1 MPIGP
6 SHGSRGGGSSFGGGS
21 SSSGNRSSGS
31 NLGGAILGG
40 IIYSMFANR
49 RRPRYEQMNGGNG
62 ENQLPYRPR
71 PTKYLVFAILF
82 AVFAAVTMVI
92 RSALVST
99 QKSYQETLEI
109 IRTDYTNDYKP
120 MIDAVKNH
128 SLPQDA
134 EYGDEPVDCGNG
146 YYKTIASFKNSS
158 GYVYKFTTYSDNPTT
173 PGAYL
178 DFEEDGISYYFI
190 VYRYIDHNGNAYIGT
205 TYTQFS
211 ASQYQ
216 NLGGEI
222 EIAYHSKA
230 GGERY
235 SINTSYTDYKTPE
248 YKNYEDVV
256 EGNKDAASIFL
267 FIFIGEVAL
276 VVLFVLLY
284 VKKLKKYKKLVKQ
297 DEELFLQKRQAEA
310 DKATAEAEGAQIEAQ
325 RKNRFCQYCGSQID
339 ENTNTCTSCGA
350 KFSNDN

>member
-6 SHGSRGGGSSFGGGS
+6 SHGSRGGGSSFSGGS
-21 SSSGNRSSGS
+21 SGGSRRSGGS

-49 RRPRYEQMNGGNG
+49 RRRRYEQMNGGG

-71 PTKYLVFAILF
+71 PTKYLVFAIIF
-82 AVFAAVTMVI
+82 AIFASFTMLI
-92 RSALVST
+92 RSAMLNT
-99 QKSYQETLEI
+99 AKSYQETLDI
-109 IRTDYTNDYKP
+109 IRTDYTESYKP

-128 SLPQDA
+128 SIAAGQD
-134 EYGDEPVDCGNG
+134 YVDCGNG

-158 GYVYKFTTYSDNPTT
+158 GYVSKFTTYGDNPQT

-178 DFEEDGISYYFI
+178 DFQEDGISYYFI
-190 VYRYIDHNGNAYIGT
+190 VYRYIDHNGDAYIGT

-211 ASQYQ
+211 ANQYQ
-216 NLGGEI
+216 NLNGEI

-235 SINTSYTDYKTPE
+235 SINTSYTTYETPE
-248 YKNYEDVV
+248 YDNYEEVV
-256 EGNKDAASIFL
+256 ESNKDTASVFL

-276 VVLFVLLY
+276 VALFVFLY
-284 VKKLKKYKKLVKQ
+284 VKKLKKYKALVKQ

-339 ENTNTCTSCGA
+339 EDTNTCTACGA

>member
-6 SHGSRGGGSSFGGGS
+6 SHGSRGGGHSFGGGS
-21 SSSGNRSSGS
+21 SNNRSGGS

-40 IIYSMFANR
+40 IIYSIFANR
-49 RRPRYEQMNGGNG
+49 RRRRYEQMNGNG

-71 PTKYLVFAILF
+71 PTKYLVFAIIF
-82 AVFAAVTMVI
+82 AVFAAFTMLI
-92 RSALVST
+92 RTGLVET
-99 QKSYQETLEI
+99 MNSYQETLNI
-109 IRTDYTNDYKP
+109 IKTDYTNEYKP
-120 MIDAVKNH
+120 MIDAVSGYNIT
-128 SLPQDA
+128 PG
-134 EYGDEPVDCGNG
+134 ETYVYCGNG
-146 YYKTIASFKNSS
+146 YYKTIASFENSS
-158 GYVYKFTTYSDNPTT
+158 GYVSVFSTYGDNPST

-178 DFEEDGISYYFI
+178 DFSEDGISYYFI
-190 VYRYIDHNGNAYIGT
+190 VYRYIDHNGDAYIGT

-222 EIAYHSKA
+222 EVAYHSKS

-235 SINTSYTDYKTPE
+235 SINTSYTTYETAE
-248 YKNYEDVV
+248 YENYEEVV
-256 EGNKDAASIFL
+256 ESNKDAALIFL
-267 FIFIGEVAL
+267 GIFIGEVVL
-276 VVLFVLLY
+276 VALFVLLY
-284 VKKLKKYKKLVKQ
+284 VKKLKKYKALVKQ

-339 ENTNTCTSCGA
+339 DNTNTCTSCGA
-350 KFSNDN
+350 KFSSDN

>member
-21 SSSGNRSSGS
+21 SGGSRRSSGGS

-49 RRPRYEQMNGGNG
+49 RRRRYEQMNGNG

-71 PTKYLVFAILF
+71 PTKYLVFAIIF
-82 AVFAAVTMVI
+82 AIFASITMLI

-99 QKSYQETLEI
+99 ANSYQETLDI
-109 IRTDYTNDYKP
+109 IRTDYTESYKP

-128 SLPQDA
+128 NLPNDA
-134 EYGDEPVDCGNG
+134 EYGDEPVDCGSG

-158 GYVYKFTTYSDNPTT
+158 GYVSVFSTYGDNPQT

-178 DFEEDGISYYFI
+178 DFQEDGISYYFI
-190 VYRYIDHNGNAYIGT
+190 VYRYIDHNGDAYIGT

-216 NLGGEI
+216 NLGGQI
-222 EIAYHSKA
+222 EVAYHSKA

-235 SINTSYTDYKTPE
+235 SINTSYTTYETAE
-248 YKNYEDVV
+248 YENYEEVV
-256 EGNKDAASIFL
+256 ESNKDAASIFMIVFVVEIAL
-267 FIFIGEVAL
+267 VAL
-276 VVLFVLLY
+276 FVFLY
-284 VKKLKKYKKLVKQ
+284 VKKLKKYKALVKQ
-297 DEELFLQKRQAEA
+297 DEELFLQKRQAETE
-310 DKATAEAEGAQIEAQ
+310 KAQAEAEGAQIAAQ

-339 ENTNTCTSCGA
+339 EDTNTCTSCGA
-350 KFSNDN
+350 RFSSDN

>member
-21 SSSGNRSSGS
+21 SSNNNRSGGS

-40 IIYSMFANR
+40 IIYSIFANR
-49 RRPRYEQMNGGNG
+49 RRRRYEQMNGGNG

-82 AVFAAVTMVI
+82 AVFAAITMVI

-99 QKSYQETLEI
+99 QKSYQETLDI
-109 IRTDYTNDYKP
+109 IRTDYTNEYKP
-120 MIDAVKNH
+120 MIDAVKGY
-128 SLPQDA
+128 SIAAGQD
-134 EYGDEPVDCGNG
+134 YVDCGNG

-158 GYVYKFTTYSDNPTT
+158 GYVSKYTTYGDNPSV

-190 VYRYIDHNGNAYIGT
+190 VYRYIDHNGDAYIGT

-216 NLGGEI
+216 NLNGEI
-222 EIAYHSKA
+222 EVAYHSKA

-235 SINTSYTDYKTPE
+235 SINTSYTTYETAE
-248 YKNYEDVV
+248 YENYEDVV

>member
-6 SHGSRGGGSSFGGGS
+6 SHGSRGGRSSFSGGS
-21 SSSGNRSSGS
+21 SGGSRRSGGS

-49 RRPRYEQMNGGNG
+49 RRRRYEQVNGDG

-71 PTKYLVFAILF
+71 PTKYLVFAIIF
-82 AVFAAVTMVI
+82 AVFAAITMI
-92 RSALVST
+92 FRSAFVST
-99 QKSYQETLEI
+99 MNSYQETLDI
-109 IRTDYTNDYKP
+109 IKTDYTNEYKP
-120 MIDAVKNH
+120 MIDAVKNYEIPVGQH
-128 SLPQDA
+128 
-134 EYGDEPVDCGNG
+134 YVDCGNG
-146 YYKTIASFKNSS
+146 YYKTVASFKNSS
-158 GYVYKFTTYSDNPTT
+158 GYVSVFSTYSDNPQA

-190 VYRYIDHNGNAYIGT
+190 VYRYIDHNGDAYIGT

-211 ASQYQ
+211 ASQYT
-216 NLGGEI
+216 NLGGQI
-222 EIAYHSKA
+222 EIAYHSKT

-235 SINTSYTDYKTPE
+235 SINTNYLTYETAE
-248 YKNYEDVV
+248 YENYEDVV
-256 EGNKDAASIFL
+256 ESNKSAATIFL
-267 FIFIGEVAL
+267 IAFVVELAL
-276 VVLFVLLY
+276 IALFVFLY
-284 VKKLKKYKKLVKQ
+284 VKKLKKYKVLVKQ

-310 DKATAEAEGAQIEAQ
+310 DKAQAEAEGAQIEAQ

>member
-6 SHGSRGGGSSFGGGS
+6 SHGSRGGRSSFGGS
-21 SSSGNRSSGS
+21 SSSSGSSRRSGGS

-49 RRPRYEQMNGGNG
+49 RRRRYENSGDG

-71 PTKYLVFAILF
+71 PTKYLVFAIIF
-82 AVFAAVTMVI
+82 AIFAAITMII

-99 QKSYQETLEI
+99 QKSYQETLDI
-109 IRTDYTNDYKP
+109 IKTDYTESYKP
-120 MIDAVKNH
+120 MIDAVKDYEIADGEDYVN
-128 SLPQDA
+128 
-134 EYGDEPVDCGNG
+134 CGNG
-146 YYKTIASFKNSS
+146 YYKTVASFKNSS
-158 GYVYKFTTYSDNPTT
+158 GYVSVFSTYSDNPQT

-178 DFEEDGISYYFI
+178 DFQEDGISYYFI
-190 VYRYIDHNGNAYIGT
+190 VYRYIDHNGDAYIGT

-222 EIAYHSKA
+222 EIAYHSKS

-235 SINTSYTDYKTPE
+235 SINTSYTTYETAE
-248 YKNYEDVV
+248 YKNYKEVV
-256 EGNKDAASIFL
+256 EDNKSAASIFL
-267 FIFIGEVAL
+267 IVFIVELAVVAL
-276 VVLFVLLY
+276 FVFLY
-284 VKKLKKYKKLVKQ
+284 VKKLKKYKTLVKQ

-325 RKNRFCQYCGSQID
+325 RKNRFCMYCGSQID
-339 ENTNTCTSCGA
+339 EDTNTCSSCGA
-350 KFSNDN
+350 KFSDK